1 MALNVR
7 SVSKSVLLLIAFLA
21 AACRPPAP
29 PAPEATEILWDEW
42 GVPHIYAPDLE
53 QLTYAQ
59 GWAHARNHGDLVLRL
74 IGQARGR
81 AAEYWG
87 EGYLESDRWVRTVGI
102 PGRAA
107 GWYGE
112 QSPGSK
118 AALDAFARGIN
129 DYAVRHPDA
138 IADDVEVVL
147 PISAADVLAHL
158 QRVIHFTFVVDP
170 RTVAAAARQ
179 LGAGERVAE
188 QVARAPAS
196 GAEAMGS
203 NAWAVAPSRSA
214 SGHAL
219 LVANPH
225 LPWSDLFTWFEVH
238 LVSPE
243 VDVTGVTLVGTP
255 IVGIG
260 FNDHL
265 GWTHTVNTHDGADLY
280 ELTLRDGGYLYDGEV
295 REFETA
301 TETLKAKTDDGVRE
315 EELTVRRSVH
325 GPVVATVVADAGN
338 GKALALRSVGL
349 DRPAL
354 FEQYWD
360 MARATD
366 LATFEAAL
374 RRLQMPMFTTM
385 YADREGHILHLF
397 GGVTPKRPAGDW
409 DWSGVVPGDTSA
421 TLWTETHPYDD
432 LPRVLDPESGW
443 LQNANDPPW
452 TTTFPL
458 AIDADDFPSY
468 MAPRF
473 MHFRAQQSAE
483 LLMADDSITFEELET
498 YKHSTEMELA
508 VRLLDDLQEAVTE
521 NGDGTAKRAMD
532 VLSAWDRNADAGSR
546 GGVLFAA
553 FVHRLRG
560 VGGDP
565 FAVPWSEDDPLT
577 TPDGLADP
585 AAAASALAAAAEHV
599 ESTYGALDVSWGEVH
614 RLRRG
619 GRDLAGN
626 GGPSDLGIFRVV
638 TYRPGDDGKATA
650 FQGDSY
656 VAVVE
661 FSDPLRAAELLSYGN
676 ASQPGSPHDG
686 DQLQLLAEKKLR
698 PVWRTRADVEAHLE
712 EREVF

>member
-1 MALNVR
+1 MIPKVRNIPRVALVA
-7 SVSKSVLLLIAFLA
+7 VLAVFLTA
-21 AACRPPAP
+21 TACKPPAP
-29 PAPEATEILWDEW
+29 QATEILWDEW

-87 EGYLESDRWVRTVGI
+87 EAHLESDRWVRTVGI
-102 PGRAA
+102 PGRGEA
-107 GWYGE
+107 WYQAQG
-112 QSPGSK
+112 PGYK
-118 AALDAFARGIN
+118 EALDAFARGIN
-129 DYAVRHPDA
+129 DYVTRHADA

-147 PISAADVLAHL
+147 PVSAADVLAHL
-158 QRVIHFTFVVDP
+158 QRVIHFTFLVDP
-170 RTVAAAARQ
+170 REVAAATRQ
-179 LGAGERVAE
+179 LGAGEKVA
-188 QVARAPAS
+188 QGPVS
-196 GAEAMGS
+196 GSDAKGS
-203 NAWAVAPSRSA
+203 NAWAVAPKRSA
-214 SGHAL
+214 SGHAM

-243 VDVTGVTLVGTP
+243 VDITGVTLVGTP
-255 IVGIG
+255 VVGIG

-265 GWTHTVNTHDGADLY
+265 GWTHTVNTHDGVDFY
-280 ELTLRDGGYLYDGEV
+280 ELTLGDGGYVFDGEV
-295 REFETA
+295 RAFEVT
-301 TETLKAKTDDGVRE
+301 TETLEVLGDDGVRE
-315 EELTVRRSVH
+315 EELEIRRSIH
-325 GPVVATVVADAGN
+325 GPVVAEAN
-338 GKALALRSVGL
+338 GKALALRTVGL
-349 DRPAL
+349 DHPAM
-354 FEQYWD
+354 FEQYWE

-366 LATFEAAL
+366 FETFETAL

-385 YADREGHILHLF
+385 YADRDGHILHLF
-397 GGVTPKRPAGDW
+397 GGLTPKRPAGDW

-432 LPRVLDPESGW
+432 LPRVVDPDSGW

-452 TTTFPL
+452 TTTFPAAL
-458 AIDADDFPSY
+458 DADDFPSY

-508 VRLLDDLQEAVTE
+508 VRLLDDLEAAVAAH
-521 NGDGTAKRAMD
+521 GDETAKRAME
-532 VLSAWDRNADAGSR
+532 VLVAWDRTSDSDSR

-553 FVHRLRG
+553 FFRQLRG
-560 VGGDP
+560 VGANP
-565 FAVPWSEDDPLT
+565 FAIPWSEDDPLT

-585 AAAASALAAAAEHV
+585 AAAASALAAAAENV
-599 ESTYGALDVSWGEVH
+599 ETTYGAVDVSWGEVH

-619 GRDLAGN
+619 DRDLAGN
-626 GGPSDLGIFRVV
+626 GGPSELGVFRVV
-638 TYRPGDDGKATA
+638 AYRPGEDGKASA
-650 FQGDSY
+650 VHGDSY
-656 VAVVE
+656 VAVIE
-661 FSDPLRAAELLSYGN
+661 FSDPLRAEELLSYGN
-676 ASQPGSPHDG
+676 ATQPGSPHFG
-686 DQLQLLAEKKLR
+686 DQLELFARKELR

-712 EREVF
+712 ERETF